1 MNDKRAIVALVER
14 NGSVLGFH
22 VPNVNRE
29 NLARVLYGNIAQDT
43 HVMTDEATRYWKLG
57 ETFAKHSS
65 VNHSRKEYVRGE
77 VTTNTVEGF
86 FSILKRGITG
96 IYQCVSDHHL
106 QRYVDEFSFRYNNRQ
121 RLGVDDEQRAINSLK
136 GIGGKRLTY
145 RRTDATA

>member
-1 MNDKRAIVALVER
+1 MLDKRAIVALVER
-14 NGSVLGFH
+14 HGEVRGFH

-29 NLARVLYGNIAQDT
+29 NLARVLFGNIAKDT

-57 ETFAKHSS
+57 ETFDKHSS
-65 VNHSRKEYVRGE
+65 VNHSRKEYARGD

-96 IYQCVSDHHL
+96 IYQCVSEEHL
-106 QRYVDEFSFRYNNRQ
+106 QRYVDEFSFRYNNRVK
-121 RLGVDDEQRAINSLK
+121 LGVNDEQRAINSLK

-145 RRTDATA
+145 KRVDSAT